1 MNQKKKKKYPGKIAI
16 TIAFLA
22 LMTGFAGCG
31 MTSQKTDTGVS
42 AGSTSMTSS
51 SASAEDTSAGDDNV
65 NSSASNDTGNSSVSA
80 DTVNSSSG
88 EDAASSSANDG
99 AVNSDGTINTEN
111 LFSDRDL
118 EQTTD
123 LSDAQQYTVSDG
135 KDISITEEGV
145 YIISG
150 SAEDVTI
157 TVEASEEDKIQIVLN
172 NVSITN
178 TDSPAIYVKSADKVF
193 VTTAKNTENTL
204 KVTDTFTADEETNT
218 DAVIFSKDDLTL
230 NGEGTLSIS
239 STANAISSK
248 DDLAVTGG
256 TYKISCSADAF
267 EAHDSIAVNDGTFD
281 LTCRNGLKAEDE
293 DDDTVGWICIEGG
306 DFKIEAEND
315 AIHGTTVTQ
324 IDGGTFDLDAVECI
338 ESTAIVINNGTVN
351 ITSSDDGMNA
361 SEKSSAY
368 DVKVTINGGN
378 ITIQMGNG
386 DTDGIDAN
394 GSIYVNGGTLNIT
407 ANSPFDYDG
416 EGQLNGGTVTIN
428 GEEVTAL
435 TNQFAGGGGMPG
447 GSGMMGN
454 GGPSGDRGGQG
465 GPGSSAIQNL

>member
-31 MTSQKTDTGVS
+31 MTSQKTGTGVS

-51 SASAEDTSAGDDNV
+51 SASAEDTSAGDDNM
-65 NSSASNDTGNSSVSA
+65 NSSASNDTGNPSVSA

-118 EQTTD
+118 EQAAD
-123 LSDAQQYTVSDG
+123 LSDAQKYTVSDG
-135 KDISITEEGV
+135 NDISITEEGV

-157 TVEASEEDKIQIVLN
+157 TVDASEGDKIQIVLN

-193 VTTAKNTENTL
+193 VTTAENTENTL
-204 KVTDTFTADEETNT
+204 KVTGTFAADEETNT

-248 DDLAVTGG
+248 DDLTVTGG

-281 LTCRNGLKAEDE
+281 LTCRNGLKAEDK

-361 SEKSSAY
+361 SEKTSTY

-378 ITIQMGNG
+378 ITIQMGGG

-416 EGQLNGGTVTIN
+416 EGQLNGGTVTVN
-428 GEEVTAL
+428 GEEVTEL

-454 GGPSGDRGGQG
+454 GGPSGDRGGEG
-465 GPGSSAIQNL
+465 GPGSSESQNL